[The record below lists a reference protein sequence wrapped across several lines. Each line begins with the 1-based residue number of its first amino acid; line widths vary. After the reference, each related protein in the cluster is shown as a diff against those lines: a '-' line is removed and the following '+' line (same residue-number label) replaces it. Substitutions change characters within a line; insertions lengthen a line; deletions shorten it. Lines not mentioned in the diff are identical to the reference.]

1 MNYEQKAAEVW
12 QGMDKNEK
20 TGVRFG
26 LFPAD
31 KMRQVEAEGYDS
43 HKFCLALMD
52 QAKVN
57 GGMMA

>member
-31 KMRQVEAEGYDS
+31 KMRQVEAEGYDGR
-43 HKFCLALMD
+43 KFVLALMD
-52 QAKVN
+52 HQ
-57 GGMMA
+57 G

>member
-12 QGMDKNEK
+12 EGMEKNEK